1 MRGPFPLVGLFASL
15 TLLCVLGDPSAA
27 GASNLADW
35 HDACLHSLGIL
46 TQRSESM
53 WLCEEDAPF
62 IYLTAIT
69 LNPDAV
75 EQRSVIERIA
85 AKDER
90 PLAVCDGWSLLDLS
104 DLGFERFESEAWYVR
119 EPDQI
124 PRAVKEVERVS
135 SPASLAEFESASTDG
150 FGSIELHEL
159 GRFGVY
165 GIDVLD
171 DPRIRIFV
179 RRVHG
184 RVVSGSMGCISAG
197 VIGVYAVATIP
208 GFRRRGYGEEV
219 TWAATGSAPSL
230 PAVLQPSH
238 EGLGMYRRMGFV
250 PVGSYTKWLRL
261 P

>member
-1 MRGPFPLVGLFASL
+1 VRGPFSVVGLFPSL
-15 TLLCVLGDPSAA
+15 TLRCVLGDPSAA
-27 GASNLADW
+27 SASNLADW
-35 HDACLHSLGIL
+35 HDACLHSLAIP

-69 LNPDAV
+69 LNGDA
-75 EQRSVIERIA
+75 EKQRSLIARIA
-85 AKDER
+85 AQDAR
-90 PLAVCDGWSLLDLS
+90 PLSVCDCWSHLDLS

-119 EPDQI
+119 ERDEVPQ
-124 PRAVKEVERVS
+124 AVEEVERVL

-159 GRFGVY
+159 GPFGVY
-165 GIDVLD
+165 GTGVLD

-184 RVVSGSMGCISAG
+184 KVVSGSMGCISAG

-208 GFRRRGYGEEV
+208 GFRRRGYGEQV
-219 TWAATGSAPSL
+219 TWAATASAPSL